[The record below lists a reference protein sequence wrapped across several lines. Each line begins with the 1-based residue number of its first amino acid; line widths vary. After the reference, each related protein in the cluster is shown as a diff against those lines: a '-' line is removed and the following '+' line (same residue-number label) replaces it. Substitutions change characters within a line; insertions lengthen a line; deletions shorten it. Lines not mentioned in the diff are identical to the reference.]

1 MLPKTL
7 ATILPRFGPDPALQ
21 PTYITGCERWRLGK
35 MKLKILALGVAMM
48 SGTALMATPA
58 FADDHGGHGGGDW
71 HGGGGPGWHG
81 GGGPGWH
88 GGGGDWHH
96 EGFFDGG
103 RHWHWY
109 QGYGPAFG
117 YYGPP
122 PVYYVAPPPPVYY
135 APPRVYVTPPSVV
148 ISPGGIGIAP

>member
-1 MLPKTL
+1 MLQKAL
-7 ATILPRFGPDPALQ
+7 AIILPRFSPDPALQ

-48 SGTALMATPA
+48 SGTALMAAPA
-58 FADDHGGHGGGDW
+58 FAEPHGGGGDW
-71 HGGGGPGWHG
+71 HGGGGPGWH

-103 RHWHWY
+103 RH
-109 QGYGPAFG
+109 
-117 YYGPP
+117 
-122 PVYYVAPPPPVYY
+122 
-135 APPRVYVTPPSVV
+135 
-148 ISPGGIGIAP
+148 